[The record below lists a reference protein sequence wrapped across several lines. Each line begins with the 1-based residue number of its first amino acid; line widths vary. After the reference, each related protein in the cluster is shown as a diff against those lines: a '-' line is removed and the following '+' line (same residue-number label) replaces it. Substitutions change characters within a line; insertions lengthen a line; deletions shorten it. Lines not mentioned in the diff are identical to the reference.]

1 MENSKL
7 ATQDL
12 AKAYAD
18 QGNPDG
24 WFEEFYARAKG
35 DIHKVYWAD
44 LKPNPLLLAW
54 IEKHGPL
61 HGTDAITI
69 GCGLGDD
76 AEALASHGCRVTAF
90 DISSSAIDMCRQRY
104 PESTVDYRL
113 ADLFNPPA
121 EWHQAF
127 ALVYEC
133 NTIQILTGSN
143 RPRAIEAITDL
154 VAPGGFLLVSCRS
167 RNTGEDMDAFPL
179 ALDRLEIDGFVRGGL
194 SEIHFTA
201 YDDDQDPPVPH
212 FFAVYQRPEVPGATS

>member
-7 ATQDL
+7 ATQNL
-12 AKAYAD
+12 ARAYAD
-18 QGNPDG
+18 KGNPDG
-24 WFEEFYARAKG
+24 WFEEFYACANG

-54 IEKHGPL
+54 IEKHGTL
-61 HGTDAITI
+61 RGRRAITI

-76 AEALASHGCRVTAF
+76 AEALANHGCQVIAF
-90 DISSSAIDMCRQRY
+90 DISASAIAMCLQRY
-104 PESTVDYRL
+104 PNSTVDYRV

-121 EWHQAF
+121 EWHRAF
-127 ALVYEC
+127 DLVYEC

-143 RPRAIEAITDL
+143 RLRAIEAITDL

-167 RNTGEDMDAFPL
+167 RNPGEHMDAFPV
-179 ALDRLEIDGFVRGGL
+179 ALDRHEIEGFVRGGL
-194 SEIHFTA
+194 SEINFTA

-212 FFAVYQRPEVPGATS
+212 FFAVYNRSEFLK

>member
-7 ATQDL
+7 ATQCL

-18 QGNPDG
+18 RGNPDG
-24 WFEEFYARAKG
+24 WFEEFYARADG

-44 LKPNPLLLAW
+44 LKPSPLLLSW
-54 IEKHGPL
+54 IKKYGSSAGKL
-61 HGTDAITI
+61 AITV

-76 AEALASHGCRVTAF
+76 AEALASYGYRVIAF
-90 DISSSAIDMCRQRY
+90 DISASAIAMCRQRY
-104 PESTVDYRL
+104 PDSTVDYRV

-121 EWHQAF
+121 EWHRAF
-127 ALVYEC
+127 ELVYEC

-143 RPRAIEAITDL
+143 RIRATAAIIDL
-154 VAPGGFLLVSCRS
+154 VAPGGSVLVSCRS
-167 RNTGEDMDAFPL
+167 RARGEPTDTFPL
-179 ALDRLEIDGFVRGGL
+179 ALDRQEIDGFVRGGL

-212 FFAVYQRPEVPGATS
+212 FFAVYKRPE